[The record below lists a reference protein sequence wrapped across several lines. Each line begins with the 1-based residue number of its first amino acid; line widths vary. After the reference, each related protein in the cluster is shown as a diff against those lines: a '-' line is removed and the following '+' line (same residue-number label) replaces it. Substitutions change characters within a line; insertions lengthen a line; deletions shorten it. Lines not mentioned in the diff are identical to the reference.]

1 MPDVVLE
8 QISKTYQGA
17 RGVRHQALTGID
29 FTVPSGEFAALLGP
43 SGCGKS
49 TTLRIVAGLERA
61 DGGDLRI
68 GGRSVTRVPAA
79 ERGLA
84 MVFQN
89 YALFPHLSVAENIL
103 FGLRSR
109 RVPKAERTARLAE
122 AARQLRLE
130 EQLNRRPAQ
139 LSGGQ
144 RQRVAL
150 GRALVSGAE
159 LVLMDEPLSNLDAR
173 LRADMRTELRE
184 LQQRLGLTVL
194 YVTHDQVEAM
204 TMADR
209 VIVMRDGG
217 IDQIAAP
224 EELYARPAS
233 TRVASFIG
241 SPPMNLLDVRRD
253 GTALLLGGPG
263 GGGTAVDSTA
273 ADGPLRIEAAALLR
287 GLPDGLPEE
296 LVLGIRPEDLTP
308 GPGELTLPAVRIRD
322 ELLGADRLIAFR
334 VGGRTVQVRVRA
346 DEHRPGGDRLGAR
359 YAACHLFDRRTG
371 ARLDVRRPAGVP
383 R

>member
-1 MPDVVLE
+1 MPEVVLE

-109 RVPKAERTARLAE
+109 RVPRAERNARLAE
-122 AARQLRLE
+122 AARQLRLT
-130 EQLNRRPAQ
+130 EQLDRRPAQ

-209 VIVMRDGG
+209 VIVMREGG

-233 TRVASFIG
+233 VRVASFIG

-253 GTALLLGGPG
+253 GTWLVL
-263 GGGTAVDSTA
+263 
-273 ADGPLRIEAAALLR
+273 DGAEGDGDRVRIEAAGLLK
-287 GLPDGLPEE
+287 GLPDELPEE
-296 LVLGIRPEDLTP
+296 LVLGVRPEDLVP

-334 VGGRTVQVRVRA
+334 VGTRTVQVRVRA

-359 YAACHLFDRRTG
+359 HTACHLFDRRTG
-371 ARLDVRRPAGVP
+371 ARLDARRLVGATG
-383 R
+383 

>member
-8 QISKTYQGA
+8 RISKTYQGA

-61 DGGDLRI
+61 DEGDLRI
-68 GGRSVTRVPAA
+68 GGRSVNRVPAA
-79 ERGLA
+79 DRGLA

-103 FGLRSR
+103 FGLKSR
-109 RVPKAERTARLAE
+109 RVPRAERNARLAE
-122 AARQLRLE
+122 AARQLRLT

-150 GRALVSGAE
+150 GRAMVSGAE

-209 VIVMRDGG
+209 VIVMREGG

-233 TRVASFIG
+233 VRVASFIG

-253 GTALLLGGPG
+253 GAWLVLDQGDGKG
-263 GGGTAVDSTA
+263 EGKGESGDDAV
-273 ADGPLRIEAAALLR
+273 RIEASALLK
-287 GLPDGLPEE
+287 GLPDELPEE
-296 LVLGIRPEDLTP
+296 LVLGVRPEDLVP

-334 VGGRTVQVRVRA
+334 VGTRTVQVRVRA

-359 YAACHLFDRRTG
+359 FSACHLFDRRTG
-371 ARLDVRRPAGVP
+371 DRLDARRLVGAVG
-383 R
+383 

>member
-8 QISKTYQGA
+8 RISKTYQGA
-17 RGVRHQALTGID
+17 RGVRHQALTAID

-61 DGGDLRI
+61 DEGELRI
-68 GGRSVTRVPAA
+68 GGRSVNRVPAA
-79 ERGLA
+79 DRGLA

-103 FGLRSR
+103 FGLKSR
-109 RVPKAERTARLAE
+109 RVPRAERNARLAE
-122 AARQLRLE
+122 AARQLRLT

-209 VIVMRDGG
+209 VIVMREGG

-233 TRVASFIG
+233 VRVASFIG

-253 GTALLLGGPG
+253 GAWLALDEGEGKGGSEG
-263 GGGTAVDSTA
+263 GDAV
-273 ADGPLRIEAAALLR
+273 RIEASALLK
-287 GLPDGLPEE
+287 GLPDELPEE
-296 LVLGIRPEDLTP
+296 LVLGVRPEDLVP
-308 GPGELTLPAVRIRD
+308 GPGELTLPAVRMRD

-334 VGGRTVQVRVRA
+334 VGTRTVQVRVRA
-346 DEHRPGGDRLGAR
+346 DEHRPGGDRLGVR
-359 YAACHLFDRRTG
+359 YSACHLFDRRTG
-371 ARLDVRRPAGVP
+371 VRLDARRLVGAVS
-383 R
+383 

>member
-8 QISKTYQGA
+8 RISKTYQGA

-61 DGGDLRI
+61 DEGDLRI
-68 GGRSVTRVPAA
+68 GGRSVNRVPAA
-79 ERGLA
+79 DRGLA

-103 FGLRSR
+103 FGLKSR
-109 RVPKAERTARLAE
+109 RVPRAERNARLAE
-122 AARQLRLE
+122 AARQLRLT

-150 GRALVSGAE
+150 GRAMVSGAE

-209 VIVMRDGG
+209 VIVMREGG

-233 TRVASFIG
+233 VRVASFIG

-253 GTALLLGGPG
+253 GAWLVLDQGDGKGEGKG
-263 GGGTAVDSTA
+263 GGGDDAV
-273 ADGPLRIEAAALLR
+273 RIEASALLK
-287 GLPDGLPEE
+287 GLPDELPEE
-296 LVLGIRPEDLTP
+296 LVLGVRPEDLVP

-334 VGGRTVQVRVRA
+334 VGTRTVQVRVRA

-359 YAACHLFDRRTG
+359 FSACHLFDRRTG
-371 ARLDVRRPAGVP
+371 ARLDARRLVGVVG
-383 R
+383 